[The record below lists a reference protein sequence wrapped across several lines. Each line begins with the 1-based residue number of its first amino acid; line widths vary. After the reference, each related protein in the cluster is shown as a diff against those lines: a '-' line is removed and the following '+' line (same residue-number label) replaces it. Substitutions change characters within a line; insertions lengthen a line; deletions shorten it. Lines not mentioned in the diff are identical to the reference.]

1 MRIVLTGASGLIG
14 RALVEHLRGRGD
26 DFVRL
31 IRRPTRGEPNLAA
44 WDPSNKE
51 IDVAVF
57 EGADAVIHLSG
68 EPIVEGRWSAGKKR
82 RIRSSREGT
91 PAFLAKTLA
100 RLGTKPPVMVA
111 SSAVGFYGNRGN
123 EVLTET
129 STPGTGFLAEVCQAW
144 EVAADPAR
152 EAGIRVVHARM
163 GIALSKDGGALSKL
177 LPPFRLGLGGP
188 LGSGAQYISWIA
200 MPDVVAAL
208 AHVIETPDLSGA
220 VNMVA
225 PNPVTNLE
233 FGRELGAVLHRPS
246 AVTVPA
252 IAVRLAM
259 GEMAD
264 EALLASQRVE
274 PTRLMASAFPFCFP
288 ELRHAIEEAL
298 R

>member
-1 MRIVLTGASGLIG
+1 VRIVLTGASGLIG

-31 IRRPTRGEPNLAA
+31 VRRPTRGEPNLVS
-44 WDPSNKE
+44 WDPSNEE

-57 EGADAVIHLSG
+57 EGADAVVHLSG

-82 RIRSSREGT
+82 RILRSREGT
-91 PAFLAKTLA
+91 TAFLAKTLG
-100 RLGTKPPVMVA
+100 RLATRPSVLVA
-111 SSAVGFYGNRGN
+111 VSAVGYYGNRGD
-123 EVLTET
+123 EVLTEA
-129 STPGTGFLAEVCQAW
+129 SSAGTGFLADVCRAW
-144 EVAADPAR
+144 ESAADPAR
-152 EAGIRVVHARM
+152 QAGIRVVHARM
-163 GIALSKDGGALSKL
+163 GIALSRDGGALSKL
-177 LPPFRLGLGGP
+177 LPPFRVGLGGP

-208 AHVIETPDLSGA
+208 AHVIETPDFGGA
-220 VNMVA
+220 VNVVA

-233 FGRELGAVLHRPS
+233 FVRQLGAVLHRPS

-264 EALLASQRVE
+264 EVLLASQRVE
-274 PTRLMASAFPFCFP
+274 PTRLMASGFPFCFP
-288 ELRHAIEEAL
+288 EVRHAIEEAL